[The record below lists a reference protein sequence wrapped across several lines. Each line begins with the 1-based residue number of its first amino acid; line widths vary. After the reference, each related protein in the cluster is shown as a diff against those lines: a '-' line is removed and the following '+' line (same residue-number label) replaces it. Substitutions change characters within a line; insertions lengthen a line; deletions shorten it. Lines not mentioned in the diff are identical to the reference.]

1 MSPLWE
7 GATLSEKLSQRFP
20 VPERP
25 ELSQDTMVPAPP
37 FPGCV
42 ALSESLYLS
51 GLFLPQNTFLKLF
64 PSVTGEKKKWN
75 LGFHKCREKV
85 K

>member
-7 GATLSEKLSQRFP
+7 GAALSGKLSRKFL

-25 ELSQDTMVPAPP
+25 ELNQDTTVPAPP

-42 ALSESLYLS
+42 ALSKPLYLS
-51 GLFLPQNTFLKLF
+51 GLFLPQNTVIGLH
-64 PSVTGEKKKWN
+64 S
-75 LGFHKCREKV
+75 
-85 K
+85 